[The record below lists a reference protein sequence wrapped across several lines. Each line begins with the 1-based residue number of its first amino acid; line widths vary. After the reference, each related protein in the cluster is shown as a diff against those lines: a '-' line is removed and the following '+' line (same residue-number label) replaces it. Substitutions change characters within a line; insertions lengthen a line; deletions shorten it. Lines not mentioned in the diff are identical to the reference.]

1 MALYHTGLMLAM
13 PQAVAGAMTPF
24 PDHAGTASS
33 LVGLVQQTCAAL
45 LGMVVGYTLG
55 QSAWPLAGAIAAMG
69 CLSFALWAG
78 SRSARNERRS
88 CASPAMVSPR
98 LMV

>member
-1 MALYHTGLMLAM
+1 MLAM
-13 PQAVAGAMTPF
+13 PQAVAGAVTPF
-24 PDHAGTASS
+24 PDRAGTASS
-33 LVGLVQQTCAAL
+33 FVGVVQQTSAAL

-69 CLSFALWAG
+69 CLSFVLWAG
-78 SRSARNERRS
+78 SRSARNERLA
-88 CASPAMVSPR
+88 CTPPAMISPR